1 MTNDDL
7 ARKNSYLL
15 GSPKYTVIE
24 RTAGELAGTWYEIGR
39 GQGLKSKWKDSK
51 SFARANFTKFIP
63 KAVEILISML
73 GRSDIHELQKEEI
86 YGALMER
93 HNDPRLVDAMP
104 NFLPDIDITK
114 LLPKQDR
121 IPDVTTQIRDNIL
134 LNKTNV
140 NPYKAKRH

>member
-1 MTNDDL
+1 MS
-7 ARKNSYLL
+7 KNYVL
-15 GSPKYTVIE
+15 GSPRYTLIE
-24 RTAGELAGTWYEIGR
+24 KTAAELAAVWYSVGR
-39 GQGLKSKWKDSK
+39 SQGLTSKWKDERAY
-51 SFARANFTKFIP
+51 ARANFTKFIP
-63 KAVEILISML
+63 KAVELLLSML
-73 GRSDIHELQKEEI
+73 GRSDMHELQKSEI
-86 YGALMER
+86 YESLMER